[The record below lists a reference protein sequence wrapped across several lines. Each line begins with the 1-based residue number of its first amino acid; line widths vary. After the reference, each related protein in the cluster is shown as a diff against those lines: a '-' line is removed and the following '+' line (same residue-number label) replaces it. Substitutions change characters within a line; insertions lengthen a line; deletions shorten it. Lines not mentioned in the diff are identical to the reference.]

1 MVLYEVW
8 ETTYKDSGSS
18 LRIFMS
24 RLDQVLANLSEV
36 IREYEYEDI
45 ENLRIIVKMSM
56 DSSGNYSKQ
65 FYDYLENNNIEYG
78 NGKEIPSQ
86 NDKNII
92 LYTKEEIKKY
102 MIALINE
109 V

>member
-8 ETTYKDSGSS
+8 ETTYESGGS

-24 RLDQVLANLSEV
+24 RLDQVLASLSEV

-45 ENLRIIVKMSM
+45 KKHRLVVKMPM
-56 DSSGNYSKQ
+56 DSSGDYSKQ
-65 FYDYLENNNIEYG
+65 FYDYLDKNNIEYG

-86 NDKNII
+86 NNENII
-92 LYTKEEIKKY
+92 LHSKEDIKKY
-102 MIALINE
+102 MIELIKR

>member
-8 ETTYKDSGSS
+8 ETTYRDNGGS

-45 ENLRIIVKMSM
+45 KKHRLVVKIPM
-56 DSSGNYSKQ
+56 DSSGDYSKQ
-65 FYDYLENNNIEYG
+65 FYDYLDKNNIEYG
-78 NGKEIPSQ
+78 NGKEILCS
-86 NDKNII
+86 NNENII
-92 LYTKEEIKKY
+92 LNSKEDIKKY
-102 MIALINE
+102 MIELIE
-109 V
+109 KV